1 MKASPLRPIS
11 IGISPADLQL
21 QSITAFRRYDMLY
34 GNDDKTFRF
43 TRRNP
48 DGTVPVAC
56 AVVTLPGGV
65 QIVNPTSSPNCLVG
79 GINNTPPQVFA
90 QDRVDFRRALSYLP
104 TDDIT
109 LYASIASGCKADGA
123 NSRPERRPIVSRH
136 AASLAAV
143 RQKIHSSLCPILPSQ
158 IYREVTNAIR
168 HGREDGEQIRAPA
181 TRPRWRDTSAGSGEG
196 LLRIRAAAHS
206 PVRSGPCARLWHS
219 AGHGR
224 RGR

>member
-109 LYASIASGCKADGA
+109 LYASVVSGYKAGGA
-123 NSRPERRPIVSRH
+123 NSRPSKQYLKRQSFPPEGWISKNKPK
-136 AASLAAV
+136 AS
-143 RQKIHSSLCPILPSQ
+143 PILKGFV
-158 IYREVTNAIR
+158 R
-168 HGREDGEQIRAPA
+168 
-181 TRPRWRDTSAGSGEG
+181 G
-196 LLRIRAAAHS
+196 LAFPIAKDL
-206 PVRSGPCARLWHS
+206 ARFE
-219 AGHGR
+219 
-224 RGR
+224 